1 MTITF
6 FIKRLYVAISDD
18 FSEVRLIR
26 VSFLYLK
33 LMYS

>member
-26 VSFLYLK
+26 GQFFIFKTNV
-33 LMYS
+33 